1 MRLNQFYDALEP
13 RSNIQRE
20 TIERL
25 LDVLIQEL
33 NDPRHYPNY
42 TFFAMFAGMVSACVF
57 RLRIKSLDA
66 PARGISVPF
75 RSFSVGLPEIGA
87 NGMLSWDCCSVVYD

>member
-1 MRLNQFYDALEP
+1 MDQFYDALEP

-25 LDVLIQEL
+25 LDVL

-66 PARGISVPF
+66 PARRISVPF